1 MQPLVSTTLESVQT
15 ELTAELELT
24 AAAAVFVFA
33 ALRVRVRRAGF
44 FPFGV
49 SRPSYSAKRTLD

>member
-15 ELTAELELT
+15 EPTAELELT
-24 AAAAVFVFA
+24 AAAAVFIFA

-44 FPFGV
+44 LL
-49 SRPSYSAKRTLD
+49 A

>member
-1 MQPLVSTTLESVQT
+1 MQPLVSTTLQSVQT
-15 ELTAELELT
+15 EPTAELELELELT

-44 FPFGV
+44 LL
-49 SRPSYSAKRTLD
+49 A

>member
-15 ELTAELELT
+15 EPTAELELELT
-24 AAAAVFVFA
+24 AAAAVLVFA

-44 FPFGV
+44 LL
-49 SRPSYSAKRTLD
+49 A

>member
-1 MQPLVSTTLESVQT
+1 MQPLVSTTLYSVQT

-44 FPFGV
+44 LL
-49 SRPSYSAKRTLD
+49 A

>member
-1 MQPLVSTTLESVQT
+1 MQPLVSTTLQSDQT
-15 ELTAELELT
+15 EPTAELELELT

-44 FPFGV
+44 LL
-49 SRPSYSAKRTLD
+49 A

>member
-15 ELTAELELT
+15 ELTADLELT

-33 ALRVRVRRAGF
+33 ALRIRVRRAGF
-44 FPFGV
+44 FLG
-49 SRPSYSAKRTLD
+49 

>member
-1 MQPLVSTTLESVQT
+1 MQPLVGTTLQAVQT
-15 ELTAELELT
+15 EPTAGLELELT

-44 FPFGV
+44 LL
-49 SRPSYSAKRTLD
+49 A

>member
-1 MQPLVSTTLESVQT
+1 MQPLVRTTLQSVQT
-15 ELTAELELT
+15 EPTAELELELT

-44 FPFGV
+44 LL
-49 SRPSYSAKRTLD
+49 A

>member
-1 MQPLVSTTLESVQT
+1 MQPLVSTTFQSVQT
-15 ELTAELELT
+15 EPTAELELT

-44 FPFGV
+44 LL
-49 SRPSYSAKRTLD
+49 A

>member
-15 ELTAELELT
+15 ELTDELELT

-44 FPFGV
+44 LL
-49 SRPSYSAKRTLD
+49 A

>member
-1 MQPLVSTTLESVQT
+1 MQPLVSTTLQSVQREPT
-15 ELTAELELT
+15 AELELELT

-44 FPFGV
+44 LL
-49 SRPSYSAKRTLD
+49 A

>member
-1 MQPLVSTTLESVQT
+1 MQPLVSTTLQSVQT
-15 ELTAELELT
+15 EPTAELELELT

-44 FPFGV
+44 LL
-49 SRPSYSAKRTLD
+49 A